1 MEPSQPLPPEP
12 SASEAAEPHGNLLPI
27 PDPEES
33 RRLLAGLGAAAAL
46 DEDPARAVAR
56 VEESAEARPGAGGSA
71 VTPPL
76 DAAADAPF
84 RSGFVALI
92 GRPNVGKSTL
102 MNQLVGQKVAIT
114 SPVAQTTRN
123 RLRAI
128 LTTAQAQLVLL
139 DTPGIHKPHH
149 LLGQRLVQSAR
160 GAIGEVD
167 VVLLLVDG
175 SQPAGRGDAFIVEL
189 LRRSGMPVMVALNK
203 WDQVEPGQ
211 AEALLESYREMLQVP
226 LESGQQ
232 PSSSSVEGNSP
243 GAAAKAAALQV
254 RPDAGGA
261 GSQVAPAAAAS
272 LGGST
277 GSARNPGS
285 DPAGAVAGA
294 ADGSGTRAPSAPLAS
309 AAGSLAASTSPGQ
322 PPGSPR
328 SAGLEQDGQT
338 SPWSEAASAGS
349 SSATAALPW
358 PLFPVSALNGD
369 GCEALVQALSAALP
383 PGPHLYPPDAVSDQ
397 PEQLLLAE
405 LIREQVLQHTREE
418 VPHSVAV
425 MIDRIVEDGP
435 RTAVLATVLV
445 ERSSQKGILIGKGG
459 SMLRTIG
466 QGARLQ
472 MQKLI
477 SGPVYLEL
485 FVKVVPGWRSHPGRL
500 SELGYRGD

>member
-1 MEPSQPLPPEP
+1 MEPSPPPSPSSEP
-12 SASEAAEPHGNLLPI
+12 AADAAQGTLLPI
-27 PDPEES
+27 PDPAES
-33 RRLLAGLGAAAAL
+33 ARLLAGLGAAPDA
-46 DEDPARAVAR
+46 PQ
-56 VEESAEARPGAGGSA
+56 
-71 VTPPL
+71 
-76 DAAADAPF
+76 AAAAQGDAPF

-102 MNQLVGQKVAIT
+102 LNQLVGQKVAIT

-128 LTTAQAQLVLL
+128 LTTDEAQLVLL

-189 LRRSGMPVMVALNK
+189 LRRSGMPVLVALNK
-203 WDQVEPGQ
+203 WDQVAPDQ
-211 AEALLESYREMLQVP
+211 AEALLASYRTLLQVP
-226 LESGQQ
+226 FDAPPEAEQ
-232 PSSSSVEGNSP
+232 P
-243 GAAAKAAALQV
+243 
-254 RPDAGGA
+254 AGG
-261 GSQVAPAAAAS
+261 
-272 LGGST
+272 
-277 GSARNPGS
+277 S
-285 DPAGAVAGA
+285 D
-294 ADGSGTRAPSAPLAS
+294 
-309 AAGSLAASTSPGQ
+309 
-322 PPGSPR
+322 
-328 SAGLEQDGQT
+328 
-338 SPWSEAASAGS
+338 SPWSEASGASTS
-349 SSATAALPW
+349 LPW
-358 PLFPVSALNGD
+358 PLFPVSALTGE
-369 GCEALVQALSAALP
+369 GTEALVQALSAALP
-383 PGPHLYPPDAVSDQ
+383 EGPHLYPPDAISDQ

-485 FVKVVPGWRSHPGRL
+485 FVKVVPNWRSHPGRL
-500 SELGYRGD
+500 AELGYRGD